1 MIVKIGIY
9 LAERGLVPDFI
20 LDYFI
25 EKISMSR
32 ILSVDINDQKYK
44 VIESLKSGDIAEMT
58 TEANDQHYEVP
69 PDFFKI
75 VLGKHLK
82 YSCSYFESASHSLDD
97 AEEKMLEKYIK
108 RAEIKDDQDIL
119 DLGCGWGSFSLFA
132 AKKFPNSNFTAV
144 SNSKDQIKFI
154 NEQAALRGLTNLKAC
169 QQNINEM
176 HFKKTFDRIISIE
189 MFEHMRNYQA
199 LLAKVSNFLKSNG
212 YLFVHIFC
220 HQKACYLYEA
230 KNESDWMTKNF
241 FEGGI
246 MPSED
251 IFNYF
256 DQHLSVKRS
265 WKVNGVNYGITS
277 KKWLDNHDTNKSEII
292 AMFDKHYG
300 NGRIWFY
307 RWRIFF
313 LTCARFFSINKGND
327 WFVSHYLFE
336 KVQMRQ

>member
-1 MIVKIGIY
+1 MTIYALSSGPGI
-9 LAERGLVPDFI
+9 AG
-20 LDYFI
+20 
-25 EKISMSR
+25 ISVIRVSGSKTKDV
-32 ILSVDINDQKYK
+32 IINLTQ
-44 VIESLKSGDIAEMT
+44 
-58 TEANDQHYEVP
+58 QEVP
-69 PDFFKI
+69 EQRVATLRKFN
-75 VLGKHLK
+75 
-82 YSCSYFESASHSLDD
+82 
-97 AEEKMLEKYIK
+97 KMSNNELIDEG
-108 RAEIKDDQDIL
+108 IL
-119 DLGCGWGSFSLFA
+119 IWFPG
-132 AKKFPNSNFTAV
+132 PNSYTGEDMAEFHVHGSKAVVDSIQAMISQIDGCRLADPGEFTKIAV
-144 SNSKDQIKFI
+144 HNGKI
-154 NEQAALRGLTNLKAC
+154 NLLKAESISDLISSETEIQR
-169 QQNINEM
+169 QQ
-176 HFKKTFDRIISIE
+176 
-189 MFEHMRNYQA
+189 
-199 LLAKVSNFLKSNG
+199 AKVSNFLKSDG

-292 AMFDKHYG
+292 AMFYKHYG

-336 KVQMRQ
+336 KVEMRQ